1 MPSSPKTATVGFDD
15 ELWELIETE
24 AAHAGVSVSHYVR
37 DAVIARIVAGPTDPR
52 VFEMF
57 AAAVRDAMRDETDV
71 SKRRGAERSLSVLAR
86 LSAVRRQDAA
96 RAVRAQSAQT
106 RRVSDRPHDDGP
118 DTVGPAR
125 SSRKAHARCF
135 ASARTGPTIR
145 VVDSRLA
152 TGDPDAPQVS
162 WLQEE
167 HVHPDDRRRVRKA
180 VARGTKRRSIV
191 ELAYRVQVGATV
203 RHASLRALPLLNAAG
218 TITEWVAV
226 ATDITHDASAEPS

>member
-15 ELWELIETE
+15 ELWELIEAE

-37 DAVIARIVAGPTDPR
+37 DAVIARLVVGPTDPR

-57 AAAVRDAMRDETDV
+57 AAAIRDAMRNETDG
-71 SKRRGAERSLSVLAR
+71 STRRGAERSLSALAR
-86 LSAVRRQDAA
+86 LSAVTRQSEA
-96 RAVRAQSAQT
+96 RAVWAQSAQIRGT
-106 RRVSDRPHDDGP
+106 SDHDPDRVAEP
-118 DTVGPAR
+118 DPPAGAR
-125 SSRKAHARCF
+125 SVFRIS
-135 ASARTGPTIR
+135 SDWTDIR

-167 HVHPDDRRRVRKA
+167 HVHPDDRKRVRKA

-203 RHASLRALPLLNAAG
+203 RHASLRALPLLNPAG

-226 ATDITHDASAEPS
+226 ATDVTDDGER

>member
-15 ELWELIETE
+15 ELWELISTE

-37 DAVIARIVAGPTDPR
+37 DAVIARIVVGPTDPW

-57 AAAVRDAMRDETDV
+57 AAAVRDAMRDETDI

-86 LSAVRRQDAA
+86 LSAARRQSET
-96 RAVRAQSAQT
+96 RAVRVESAHI
-106 RRVSDRPHDDGP
+106 RRTSDRRGDHGP
-118 DTVGPAR
+118 DTLGQGDPPAPAR
-125 SSRKAHARCF
+125 SVFRIS
-135 ASARTGPTIR
+135 SDWTDIR

-167 HVHPDDRRRVRKA
+167 HVHPDDRKRVRKA
-180 VARGTKRRSIV
+180 VARGTKTRNIV
-191 ELAYRVQVGATV
+191 ELAYRVQLGATV
-203 RHASLRALPLLNAAG
+203 RDAYLRALPLLNSAG

-226 ATDITHDASAEPS
+226 VTGITHDGES

>member
-71 SKRRGAERSLSVLAR
+71 SKRRGAERSLSALAR

-118 DTVGPAR
+118 DTAAQPDSPEGAR
-125 SSRKAHARCF
+125 SVFRIS
-135 ASARTGPTIR
+135 SDWTDIR

>member
-24 AAHAGVSVSHYVR
+24 AEHAGVSVSHYVR
-37 DAVIARIVAGPTDPR
+37 DAVIARIVVGPTDPW

-57 AAAVRDAMRDETDV
+57 AAAVRDAMRDETDA

-86 LSAVRRQDAA
+86 LNAVRGQGEA
-96 RAVRAQSAQT
+96 RTVRAQSAQC
-106 RRVSDRPHDDGP
+106 RRTSDKLRDDRP
-118 DTVGPAR
+118 DTVDQPDPPAGAR
-125 SSRKAHARCF
+125 SVFRISSDWTDF
-135 ASARTGPTIR
+135 R

-167 HVHPDDRRRVRKA
+167 HVHPDDRKRVRKT
-180 VARGTKRRSIV
+180 VARATKRRNIV
-191 ELAYRVQVGATV
+191 ELVYRVQVGGTV
-203 RHASLRALPLLNAAG
+203 RRAYLRALPLLNSAG

-226 ATDITHDASAEPS
+226 VTDITDDGER

>member
-37 DAVIARIVAGPTDPR
+37 DAVIARIVVGPTDPR

-86 LSAVRRQDAA
+86 LSAVRRQSEA
-96 RAVRAQSAQT
+96 RAVRAQSAQI
-106 RRVSDRPHDDGP
+106 RRTSDKLRDERPNAADQP
-118 DTVGPAR
+118 DPPAGAR
-125 SSRKAHARCF
+125 SVFRIS
-135 ASARTGPTIR
+135 SDWTDIR

-167 HVHPDDRRRVRKA
+167 DVHPDDRKRVHKA
-180 VARGTKRRSIV
+180 VARATKRRNIV
-191 ELAYRVQVGATV
+191 ELAYRVQLGATV
-203 RHASLRALPLLNAAG
+203 RYAYLRALPLLNSAG

-226 ATDITHDASAEPS
+226 VTDITDDASAQSC